1 MPLKEGLR
9 MIKKMFA
16 VLGATLGLAGYTGE
30 KSATVDADS
39 IRYSMP
45 TVAADSLNFVVPTKE
60 TFEGAPQ
67 FHEDEWCQ
75 LEFFP
80 KERLSEVKKHLTE
93 FKSFEEKNREQYGWK
108 NIYPRRISR
117 NIALGTYGKIR
128 AVASLLNAPTGPAP
142 ILFTASNPLG
152 QVGEGFTIPIGS
164 SVFLYGASHGQEITS
179 LGAIVETGGD
189 DQQLMAAFH
198 TLNDKYQYVLVDWRS
213 QFILVGTASN
223 GKIELWRP

>member
-1 MPLKEGLR
+1 

-16 VLGATLGLAGYTGE
+16 VLGATFGLAGYTGAE
-30 KSATVDADS
+30 STTVDADS

-45 TVAADSLNFVVPTKE
+45 TVAADTLNFVMPTKE

-80 KERLSEVKKHLTE
+80 KERLSEVKKHLTD

-108 NIYPRRISR
+108 NIYARRISR
-117 NIALGTYGKIR
+117 DIAFGTYGQVK
-128 AVASLLNAPTGPAP
+128 AVASQLNASPGPAP

-152 QVGEGFTIPIGS
+152 QVGGGFTIPIGS
-164 SVFLYGASHGQEITS
+164 SVFLYGASQGQEITS

-189 DQQLMAAFH
+189 DQQLMAVFQD
-198 TLNDKYQYVLVDWRS
+198 LNEKYEYVLVDWRS
-213 QFILVGTASN
+213 QFILVGTAPN